1 MAEALSGKIS
11 EAISSPYN
19 PGDGAAEESVGISIG
34 IAFLPVDGIDYEQLM
49 KMADERMY
57 TNKQSNKNS

>member
-34 IAFLPVDGIDYEQLM
+34 IAFSLLM
-49 KMADERMY
+49 ESIM
-57 TNKQSNKNS
+57 NS